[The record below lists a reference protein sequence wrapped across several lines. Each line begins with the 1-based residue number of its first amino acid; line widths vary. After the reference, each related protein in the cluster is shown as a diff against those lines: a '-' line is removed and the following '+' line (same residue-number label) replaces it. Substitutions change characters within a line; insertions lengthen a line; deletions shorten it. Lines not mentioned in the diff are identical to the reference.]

1 MHVWTAAHACCCRGA
16 LLYSAAVS
24 ARSLCRRPTRRS
36 YALRAC
42 SGALLAGPKAW
53 PSFMFAA
60 CCWCRLLAVDGC
72 PGAPRGHALG
82 VRRPTSQRVGATA
95 RASVFQGCPNPSSQ
109 MMCGRCAMV
118 RPAVASR
125 WLSLLLSPL
134 LSACVTR
141 RLDGSGSRRQRPVSF
156 SQLSRVR
163 RRLARKGP
171 SVGGA
176 SIADTPGWDVPVT
189 KSSRGRQGRS
199 NQQVRPLRAV
209 ALRPAWRGGLG
220 SSACRRRGLV
230 RIDRHGSWVAP
241 VAVCRRQCLV

>member
-1 MHVWTAAHACCCRGA
+1 MVLEGCQVCLSRSPGRRSAWRASDRFCQVWPQAIPEGCEA
-16 LLYSAAVS
+16 LL
-24 ARSLCRRPTRRS
+24 TG
-36 YALRAC
+36 
-42 SGALLAGPKAW
+42 SGRHP
-53 PSFMFAA
+53 
-60 CCWCRLLAVDGC
+60 
-72 PGAPRGHALG
+72 
-82 VRRPTSQRVGATA
+82 
-95 RASVFQGCPNPSSQ
+95 
-109 MMCGRCAMV
+109 
-118 RPAVASR
+118 
-125 WLSLLLSPL
+125 SPL
-134 LSACVTR
+134 LSARVTQ

-171 SVGGA
+171 GVGGA